1 MMIGSISQASNRL
14 KSSNRGFT
22 LIELLITIVIIG
34 ILAAIVIPA
43 YNAQVRT
50 TRRSD
55 AISALLQ
62 SAQAL
67 ERCRSDTLS
76 YTVAAGCQNQ
86 NNDPGTGAPPHL
98 SERGNY
104 VITAVQNATTF
115 TLTATPVAGSPQAND
130 TQCAVF
136 TLDQTGARAAQ
147 DNTAADS
154 TVDCWR

>member
-1 MMIGSISQASNRL
+1 MMIGSVSQASNRL
-14 KSSNRGFT
+14 KSGVHGFT
-22 LIELLITIVIIG
+22 LIELLITVVIIG

-43 YNAQVRT
+43 YNSQVRT

-62 SAQAL
+62 SAQDL

-76 YTVAAGCQNQ
+76 YTVAAGCQNH
-86 NNDPGTGAPPHL
+86 NNDPATGAPPHL

-130 TQCAVF
+130 TQCAQF
-136 TLDQTGARAAQ
+136 TLDQAGVKAAQ
-147 DNTAADS
+147 DNTATD
-154 TVDCWR
+154 TTTDCWH